1 LRKEIRTVARERT
14 GGIVERKD
22 GRIFARITHI
32 DEDGRRRQIMRAA
45 KSRTEARR
53 TIKRM
58 YDEIDKVGASV
69 VDADKRTFADVAKD
83 YKSVRLQPAR
93 YVGERKVAGVR
104 SLRPALDAYNALVSY
119 FGKRRVKSIKHSDI
133 ERYKLH
139 RLDTP
144 TIHNK
149 PRSITSVNRELQL
162 LRAVFRFAIRE
173 GVMLRSPFELGAPL
187 ISVADERKR
196 ERILSY
202 AEETRLLA
210 SCINRRAHIR
220 PLIIT
225 ALDTGMRRGE
235 LFALRWSDIDFASG
249 IISIRATTT
258 KTLSARTVGM
268 TTRVREELQR
278 LRDVAPDDPQRSV
291 FGIKDT
297 VKTGFMAA
305 LREAGIESLRFHD
318 LRHTA
323 ITRMIEGGMKSPAVM
338 KISGHTQMT
347 TFIRYVNPNTD
358 AVRNGAEMLDAYNT
372 AQAAASAEKHFK
384 VEVET
389 VN

>member
-1 LRKEIRTVARERT
+1 MPRNRKPNRCA
-14 GGIVERKD
+14 
-22 GRIFARITHI
+22 
-32 DEDGRRRQIMRAA
+32 
-45 KSRTEARR
+45 
-53 TIKRM
+53 
-58 YDEIDKVGASV
+58 
-69 VDADKRTFADVAKD
+69 
-83 YKSVRLQPAR
+83 
-93 YVGERKVAGVR
+93 
-104 SLRPALDAYNALVSY
+104 
-119 FGKRRVKSIKHSDI
+119 
-133 ERYKLH
+133 H

-173 GVMLRSPFELGAPL
+173 GAMLRSPFELGAPL

-202 AEETRLLA
+202 DEETRLLA
-210 SCINRRAHIR
+210 SCTNRRAHIR

-225 ALDTGMRRGE
+225 ALDTGMRRGD
-235 LFALRWSDIDFASG
+235 LFGLRWSDIDFVSS
-249 IISIRATTT
+249 IINIRATTT
-258 KTLSARTVGM
+258 KTLSARAVGM

-358 AVRNGAEMLDAYNT
+358 TVRNGAEMLDAYNA
-372 AQAAASAEKHFK
+372 AQVAASAGKNFK
-384 VEVET
+384 VEAET
-389 VN
+389 IN

>member
-1 LRKEIRTVARERT
+1 MARERT